1 MVDRKYMYTFGI
13 NVTFL
18 NAMDIAC
25 QYTELTKL
33 PLPLFSQNLLT
44 YVYEESICQRWI
56 FYASPK
62 FTVVEQQQE
71 SSLNFSSES
80 W

>member
-1 MVDRKYMYTFGI
+1 MYTFGI

-33 PLPLFSQNLLT
+33 TLPLFSQNLLT
-44 YVYEESICQRWI
+44 YVYEESICQRL
-56 FYASPK
+56 FYVSPK

-71 SSLNFSSES
+71 RSLNFSSES
-80 W
+80 